1 MFLLLSF
8 AVVLHQCCATLD
20 DKVLE
25 FPLRLLMIRSIE
37 SIGRIA
43 IFPLAA
49 GLFAGDFGKIDPYYM
64 SFMYGLVIPVA
75 IIIFLSQLDG
85 LYRSFRASITG
96 LVYKVNNS
104 ETDLDKLTILEVFVF
119 NLLIIKKLSFSNA
132 EIKSKRDKDGSF
144 VNPLKRGKVQDGA
157 EGEDGQALAGTNEA
171 ELDREFLNELKEYGS
186 VEVKEI
192 VLRKE
197 NENNNRQNSTLN
209 QVYPLSS
216 ESPKKEIGSQFVNC

>member
-1 MFLLLSF
+1 
-8 AVVLHQCCATLD
+8 
-20 DKVLE
+20 
-25 FPLRLLMIRSIE
+25 
-37 SIGRIA
+37 
-43 IFPLAA
+43 
-49 GLFAGDFGKIDPYYM
+49 
-64 SFMYGLVIPVA
+64 MYGLVIPVA

-119 NLLIIKKLSFSNA
+119 NLLTIKKLSFSNA

-197 NENNNRQNSTLN
+197 NENNNRQNSSGFTLN